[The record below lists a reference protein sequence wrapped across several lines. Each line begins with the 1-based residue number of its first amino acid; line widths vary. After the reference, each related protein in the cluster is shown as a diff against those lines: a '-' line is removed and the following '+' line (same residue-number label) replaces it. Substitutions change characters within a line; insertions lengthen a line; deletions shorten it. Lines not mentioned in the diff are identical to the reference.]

1 MKSDLTIVGFGIIG
15 AMIANTLSDYIN
27 DITIIYKYND
37 KKSASYHFPCICGM
51 IYIRIIL
58 CLIQR

>member
-37 KKSASYHFPCICGM
+37 KLN
-51 IYIRIIL
+51 R
-58 CLIQR
+58 